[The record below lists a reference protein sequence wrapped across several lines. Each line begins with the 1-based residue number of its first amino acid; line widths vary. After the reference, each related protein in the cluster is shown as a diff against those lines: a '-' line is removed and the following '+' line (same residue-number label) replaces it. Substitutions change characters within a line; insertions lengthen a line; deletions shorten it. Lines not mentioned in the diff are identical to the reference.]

1 MLFVPYYCFVWKPV
15 QWTNNVRAKNEAFK
29 NVFVNERWEVD
40 EKKRQ
45 ILQKLQWKKT
55 TERDQ
60 GKKKYSTY
68 KNKNT
73 VPMRRHSSLIKD
85 VLEGNVKGKD
95 NVTSEWTILRDGL
108 PEACMNAHWGH
119 CIVGIWDYNSWSSV
133 QR

>member
-1 MLFVPYYCFVWKPV
+1 M
-15 QWTNNVRAKNEAFK
+15 RAKNEAFK

-85 VLEGNVKGKD
+85 VLEGNVKG
-95 NVTSEWTILRDGL
+95 
-108 PEACMNAHWGH
+108 
-119 CIVGIWDYNSWSSV
+119 
-133 QR
+133 